1 MTAEDDHPG
10 LRPALF
16 AGGLLAL
23 AVLLVPLGFL
33 VRERWGP
40 LAHLDTRVEDATHT
54 DAVAHGWLRAVAEVV
69 TWVGSP
75 AVVEV
80 AGALLV
86 VLLLRQRRRRTALYL
101 AVCIAGAYTL
111 STVGK
116 IVVDRARPVWA
127 DPLSHARGASF
138 PSGHA
143 TGSAAFCFAGAIVL
157 LALNRRMRRRSF
169 LLLVIVPP
177 VLVAA
182 SRVVLGVHYL
192 SDVVAGLLLGWG
204 WVAACTAGFTAWR
217 AEQGHAPEP
226 LEAAR

>member
-1 MTAEDDHPG
+1 VTTQDEHPG

-16 AGGLLAL
+16 AGGLITLV
-23 AVLLVPLGFL
+23 VLLVPLGFL
-33 VRERWGP
+33 VREHWAP
-40 LAHLDTRVEDATHT
+40 LADLDTRIEDAAHS
-54 DAVAHGWLRAVAEVV
+54 DAVAHGWLRGTAEVV
-69 TWVGSP
+69 TWIGSP
-75 AVVEV
+75 LVVEIAAV
-80 AGALLV
+80 LLV

-101 AVCIAGAYTL
+101 AVCVAGAYVL
-111 STVGK
+111 SSTGK
-116 IVVDRARPVWA
+116 AVVARARPVWE

-157 LALNRRMRRRSF
+157 LALNRRLRRGSF
-169 LLLVIVPP
+169 LALVLVPP
-177 VLVAA
+177 ILVAA
-182 SRVVLGVHYL
+182 SRVLLGVHYL